1 MSDRFKK
8 TSHKA
13 KAPRVSKPRK
23 PKPPKVVKPKPPK
36 VVTPSK
42 PKVPT
47 SGKITV
53 NGTSYT
59 VATADMQMPLLWYIR
74 DVLGLTGTKYGC
86 GIEICAACTV
96 LVNGE
101 REKSCDMD
109 VKEAIGR
116 QITTIEGLSADS
128 SHPLQQAWVA
138 LQVPQCGYCQSGVL
152 LAFSQ
157 LLKKNPN
164 PSDAAIDGA
173 LKNICMCGT
182 YPRMREAV
190 KEAARI
196 AKLSPT
202 GKAI

>member
-1 MSDRFKK
+1 MVAEVPKK
-8 TSHKA
+8 SKTKP
-13 KAPRVSKPRK
+13 KAP
-23 PKPPKVVKPKPPK
+23 KVPV
-36 VVTPSK
+36 PSK
-42 PKVPT
+42 PSPPPVVAPSQPQVSSAGT
-47 SGKITV
+47 ITV
-53 NGTSYT
+53 NGKAYT
-59 VATADMQMPLLWYIR
+59 VATADVAMPLLWYIR

-86 GIEICAACTV
+86 GVEICAACSV

-101 REKSCDMD
+101 REKSCDMA
-109 VKEAIGR
+109 VKEAIGK

-128 SHPLQQAWVA
+128 SHPLQQAWVT

-152 LAFSQ
+152 IAFSE

-202 GKAI
+202 AKAI

>member
-1 MSDRFKK
+1 MVANASKESK
-8 TSHKA
+8 T
-13 KAPRVSKPRK
+13 KPKVPKVPVPSK
-23 PKPPKVVKPKPPK
+23 PKPPQA
-36 VVTPSK
+36 PSAG
-42 PKVPT
+42 T
-47 SGKITV
+47 ITV
-53 NGTSYT
+53 NGKAYK
-59 VATADMQMPLLWYIR
+59 VATADLSMPLLWYIR

-86 GIEICAACTV
+86 GVEICAACSV

-109 VKEAIGR
+109 VKEAIGK

-152 LAFSQ
+152 IAFSE

-182 YPRMREAV
+182 YPRMRAAV

-196 AKLSPT
+196 AKLST
-202 GKAI
+202 TAKAI